1 MDKRVFLG
9 VAEEDNTVWFFHPQ
23 ANLIM
28 QIKIPEMR
36 IITERAVK
44 NWEFSFVPLAYSDAC
59 IWKQYIIFSPWNAK
73 EILVYDRKNDT
84 ITTIPFQADEF
95 GNAYF
100 LKILK
105 FKNSIYFIPCC
116 YNAVLEFDLNSNAL
130 SYHYQIVK
138 ENTNNYKGVFCEPV
152 YRDLTAILGTAQN
165 NKLIF
170 FNMLTRKQEKII
182 HVGGCRKGL
191 RSIEKDEKYLY
202 IVPRFEY
209 KIYIIE
215 LENNQ
220 KIYEIELE
228 MTRDQDKEYFTNIFN
243 CGTYLFLVQRFG
255 DKSYIIEKE
264 SWKAIPFSLFN
275 NNEILD
281 QKITY
286 SYKINE
292 KYILIVLANNNT
304 RIGIFDIEKRSIV
317 WREFS
322 VWEKEIM
329 LYNMQNR
336 ILNQK
341 ILIESKENE
350 VLEDFQKVL
359 KYNVHNNFNECIKDS
374 YGKLIYESLS
384 KA

>member
-1 MDKRVFLG
+1 M
-9 VAEEDNTVWFFHPQ
+9 
-23 ANLIM
+23 
-28 QIKIPEMR
+28 
-36 IITERAVK
+36 
-44 NWEFSFVPLAYSDAC
+44 
-59 IWKQYIIFSPWNAK
+59 
-73 EILVYDRKNDT
+73 
-84 ITTIPFQADEF
+84 
-95 GNAYF
+95 
-100 LKILK
+100 
-105 FKNSIYFIPCC
+105 
-116 YNAVLEFDLNSNAL
+116 
-130 SYHYQIVK
+130 
-138 ENTNNYKGVFCEPV
+138 
-152 YRDLTAILGTAQN
+152 
-165 NKLIF
+165 
-170 FNMLTRKQEKII
+170 
-182 HVGGCRKGL
+182 
-191 RSIEKDEKYLY
+191 
-202 IVPRFEY
+202 
-209 KIYIIE
+209 
-215 LENNQ
+215 
-220 KIYEIELE
+220 
-228 MTRDQDKEYFTNIFN
+228 
-243 CGTYLFLVQRFG
+243 VQRFG